1 MTKFPSRKGLAS
13 FSSSV
18 IAASIMFSLAIAVP
32 SSSADTPTIT
42 PLVLVA
48 PSHLPSAPAMPFTGT
63 TAPTFTIP
71 ATYSN
76 LVVTP
81 TSGVPGTPMTVSGSA
96 LAANTAL
103 TLTWSTANAT
113 WVADIQ
119 PTTAN
124 YMGDSYSKFNVV
136 LATVT
141 TDASGNFSY
150 ATTVPTDWGG
160 THDIYAVANGV
171 AVGHAGALI
180 LRTMTVTP
188 KHGPIGTPI
197 TITYTGLGASLYPG
211 GAALLWDNHDTG
223 ELMAHWTR
231 GTATAVIR
239 AAGPVGIHVITVAD
253 AIGVQ
258 YLNIMQ
264 SPLPFADGFTSVFHT
279 TKDDGRPASSIT
291 WPSVVTPTVTQV
303 TTLGSVGL
311 DPASTAVAAVAP
323 PSGSVMSKANLSVT
337 GLTMTGPATLVWST
351 VVGSRVNC
359 SGTCWLTQPVAL
371 GTATVTNGI
380 LSAPITIPDGLG
392 GWHAIKVMNGSLVE
406 AQVAFYVKESI
417 INFYNKDG
425 SLASA
430 GIERPDNAASAAA
443 IATGGYHAAQVGIPT
458 YRFKAGQEFTIN
470 LDGVGWTQ
478 FDNTLAVT
486 YDNSFVGYGCGF
498 NSSGY
503 TVIHM
508 HASGTPGTHIID
520 LYPMLYTNQPSFAN
534 TPYGMRPV
542 LTFATDEPALA
553 LGYRVPSFHFAITI
567 VK

>member
-1 MTKFPSRKGLAS
+1 MTKLRSRKGLAS
-13 FSSSV
+13 FSTSV
-18 IAASIMFSLAIAVP
+18 IAASVMLSIAVGIP

-48 PSHLPSAPAMPFTGT
+48 PSDLPGVPPMPFTGT
-63 TAPTFTIP
+63 TAPAFIVP
-71 ATYSN
+71 SSYAN
-76 LVVTP
+76 LTVTP
-81 TSGVPGTPMTVSGSA
+81 NGAVPGTPLTIAGTG
-96 LAANTAL
+96 LTPTTTL
-103 TLTWSTANAT
+103 TLTWSTSRAT

-124 YMGDSYSKFNVV
+124 YMGDSYAKLNVV

-141 TDASGNFSY
+141 TDAAGSFSY
-150 ATTVPTDWGG
+150 ATTVPTDFGG
-160 THDIYAVANGV
+160 THDIYAIANGV
-171 AVGHAGALI
+171 AVAHAGLTI

-188 KHGPIGTPI
+188 LRGPIGTPV

-211 GAALLWDNHDTG
+211 GAALLWDNHNTG
-223 ELMAHWTR
+223 EMMGHWTR
-231 GTATAVIR
+231 GTSSVVIR
-239 AAGPVGIHVITVAD
+239 AAGPVGNHVITVAD

-264 SPLPFADGFTSVFHT
+264 SPLPFADGFTAVFHT
-279 TKDDGRPASSIT
+279 TKDNGRPAPSMT
-291 WPSVVTPTVTQV
+291 WPATVTPTVTQV

-311 DPASTAVAAVAP
+311 DPASTAVATLS
-323 PSGSVMSKANLSVT
+323 PSRGPVMSKTTISVS
-337 GLTMTGPATLVWST
+337 GLTMTGTASLVWST

-359 SGTCWLTQPVAL
+359 SGTCWLTQPLSL
-371 GTATVTNGI
+371 GTATVTNGT
-380 LSAPITIPDGLG
+380 LSAPLTIPDGLG
-392 GWHAIKVMNGSLVE
+392 GWHAIKVMNGTLVE
-406 AQVAFYVKESI
+406 AQAAFYVKESI
-417 INFYNKDG
+417 ISFAHKDG
-425 SLASA
+425 SVAGA
-430 GIERPDNAASAAA
+430 GIERPDNVASATA
-443 IATGGYHAAQVGIPT
+443 IATSGYHAQQVGTPT
-458 YRFKAGQEFTIN
+458 YRFKVGQEFTIN
-470 LDGVGWTQ
+470 VDGVGWTQ

-534 TPYGMRPV
+534 TPYGMLP
-542 LTFATDEPALA
+542 LLSYANDNPALA
-553 LGYRVPSFHFAITI
+553 LGYQVPSFHFAITI

>member
-1 MTKFPSRKGLAS
+1 MTKFFSRKGLAS
-13 FSSSV
+13 FSTSM
-18 IAASIMFSLAIAVP
+18 IAASIMLSMTIAVP
-32 SSSADTPTIT
+32 SSSADTPTIA
-42 PLVLVA
+42 PLTLVA
-48 PSHLPSAPAMPFTGT
+48 PSDLPGVPAMPFTGT
-63 TAPTFTIP
+63 TAPAFTVP
-71 ATYSN
+71 TTYVN
-76 LVVTP
+76 LAVTP
-81 TSGVPGTPMTVSGSA
+81 SSGVPGTPMTIAGNG
-96 LAANTAL
+96 LTANTTL

-113 WVADIQ
+113 WVADIE

-124 YMGDSYSKFNVV
+124 FMGDSYSKLNVI
-136 LATVT
+136 LTTVT

-150 ATTVPTDWGG
+150 STKVPTDWGG

-180 LRTMTVTP
+180 LRTMTLSP
-188 KHGPIGTPI
+188 KSGPIGTPI

-211 GAALLWDNHDTG
+211 GAAMLWDNHDTG

-231 GTATAVIR
+231 GTATTVIR
-239 AAGPVGIHVITVAD
+239 AAGPIGNHVITVAD

-264 SPLPFADGFTSVFHT
+264 SPLPFADGFTAIFHT
-279 TKDDGRPASSIT
+279 TKDIGRPASSIT
-291 WPSVVTPTVTQV
+291 WPAVVTPTTTQV
-303 TTLGSVGL
+303 TTLGTVGL
-311 DPASTAVAAVAP
+311 DPASTANTTIS
-323 PSGSVMSKANLSVT
+323 PSSGPVMSKATVSVSGLSMSGV
-337 GLTMTGPATLVWST
+337 ATLVWST

-359 SGTCWLTQPVAL
+359 SGTCWLTQPVQL
-371 GTATVTNGI
+371 GAATVTNGT

-392 GWHAIKVMNGSLVE
+392 GWHAIKVMNGTLLE
-406 AQVAFYVKESI
+406 AQIAFYVKESI

-430 GIERPDNAASAAA
+430 GIERPDNAASATA
-443 IATGGYHAAQVGIPT
+443 ISTGGYHAPQVGTPT
-458 YRFKAGQEFTIN
+458 YKFKAGQEFTIN

-503 TVIHM
+503 TVIHI
-508 HASGTPGTHIID
+508 HATGTPGTHIID

-542 LTFATDEPALA
+542 LTFANDEPSLA
-553 LGYRVPSFHFAITI
+553 LGYQVPNFHFAITI